1 MYDGPDFD
9 YDILDVVHLLR
20 LHKRRG
26 NYYDCPFCGDTKGR
40 LNINPAKNVFRC
52 NRCDISGG
60 MLKLY
65 AELHHVTLSEANRE
79 IREAL
84 NKGEYRQVRQV
95 RVQEEKEEP
104 VQSKL
109 ASLDER
115 HRTYTELLDRLPLYS
130 VHRENLIS
138 RGLTIEQIK
147 ERRYRSVPMYGL
159 HKIAEMLQ
167 ESGCVLEGVPGFY
180 RDTEERWTLNFKT
193 KNSGFLVPVES
204 MDGKIQA
211 CQIRLDHPRDNNK
224 YLWFS
229 SAGYPN
235 GVSSGSPVH
244 VIGDLDTEKVY
255 LTEGGLKGSIAH
267 YLSGHTF
274 ICLAGVNMYRSL
286 RPVLEEFQQRQ
297 MKCLYE
303 AFDMDKK
310 LKTDCDGH
318 YHKCNLCT
326 EKGTPDYCRYKA
338 EKRRIIQNA
347 CGKVYG
353 ICQELSLPVSRMVW
367 DQDAQGNWKG
377 EIKGIDDYYYARRA
391 AQSAPLPT
399 EKGAKSEL

>member
-9 YDILDVVHLLR
+9 YDILDVVNLLR

-40 LNINPAKNVFRC
+40 FNINPAKNVFRC
-52 NRCDISGG
+52 NRCDKSGG
-60 MLKLY
+60 MLSLY
-65 AELHHVTLSEANRE
+65 GELHNLTLSEANRE

-84 NKGEYRQVRQV
+84 NRGEYRQVRQT

-109 ASLDER
+109 APMAER
-115 HRTYTELLDRLPLYS
+115 HRTYTELLDQLPLYS

-159 HKIAEMLQ
+159 RKIAEALQ
-167 ESGCVLEGVPGFY
+167 ERGCVLEGVPGFY

-229 SAGYPN
+229 SAGYPS

-244 VIGDLDTEKVY
+244 VIGDLDAENVY

-286 RPVLEEFQQRQ
+286 RPVLEEFQQRK
-297 MKCLYE
+297 MKFLFE

-310 LKTDCDGH
+310 LKTDCDRH
-318 YHKCNLCT
+318 YHKCAVCN
-326 EKGTPDYCRYKA
+326 ERGTPANCPYKV

-353 ICQELSLPVSRMVW
+353 ICQELSLPVSRMIW
-367 DQDAQGNWKG
+367 DQDADGNWNGK
-377 EIKGIDDYYYARRA
+377 IKGIDDYYYAKRA
-391 AQSAPLPT
+391 ATSAPLQ
-399 EKGAKSEL
+399 EQKGVDI

>member
-1 MYDGPDFD
+1 
-9 YDILDVVHLLR
+9 
-20 LHKRRG
+20 
-26 NYYDCPFCGDTKGR
+26 
-40 LNINPAKNVFRC
+40 
-52 NRCDISGG
+52 
-60 MLKLY
+60 
-65 AELHHVTLSEANRE
+65 
-79 IREAL
+79 
-84 NKGEYRQVRQV
+84 
-95 RVQEEKEEP
+95 
-104 VQSKL
+104 
-109 ASLDER
+109 
-115 HRTYTELLDRLPLYS
+115 
-130 VHRENLIS
+130 
-138 RGLTIEQIK
+138 
-147 ERRYRSVPMYGL
+147 MYGL
-159 HKIAEMLQ
+159 HKIAETLQ

-180 RDTEERWTLNFKT
+180 RDPEERWTLNFKT

-229 SAGYPN
+229 SAGYPH

-244 VIGDLDTEKVY
+244 VIGDLDAENVY

-286 RPVLEEFQQRQ
+286 RPVLEEFQRRK
-297 MKCLYE
+297 MKFLFE

-310 LKTDCDGH
+310 LKTDCDKH
-318 YHKCNLCT
+318 YHKCSVCS
-326 EKGTPDYCRYKA
+326 EKGTPENCPYKV

-367 DQDAQGNWKG
+367 DQDVDGNWNGK
-377 EIKGIDDYYYARRA
+377 IKGIDDYYYAERA
-391 AQSAPLPT
+391 ATSSPLQKQ
-399 EKGAKSEL
+399 KGVEA

>member
-1 MYDGPDFD
+1 
-9 YDILDVVHLLR
+9 
-20 LHKRRG
+20 
-26 NYYDCPFCGDTKGR
+26 
-40 LNINPAKNVFRC
+40 
-52 NRCDISGG
+52 
-60 MLKLY
+60 
-65 AELHHVTLSEANRE
+65 
-79 IREAL
+79 
-84 NKGEYRQVRQV
+84 
-95 RVQEEKEEP
+95 
-104 VQSKL
+104 
-109 ASLDER
+109 
-115 HRTYTELLDRLPLYS
+115 
-130 VHRENLIS
+130 
-138 RGLTIEQIK
+138 
-147 ERRYRSVPMYGL
+147 
-159 HKIAEMLQ
+159 
-167 ESGCVLEGVPGFY
+167 
-180 RDTEERWTLNFKT
+180 
-193 KNSGFLVPVES
+193 
-204 MDGKIQA
+204 
-211 CQIRLDHPRDNNK
+211 
-224 YLWFS
+224 
-229 SAGYPN
+229 
-235 GVSSGSPVH
+235 
-244 VIGDLDTEKVY
+244 
-255 LTEGGLKGSIAH
+255 
-267 YLSGHTF
+267 
-274 ICLAGVNMYRSL
+274 MYRSL

>member
-1 MYDGPDFD
+1 M
-9 YDILDVVHLLR
+9 
-20 LHKRRG
+20 
-26 NYYDCPFCGDTKGR
+26 
-40 LNINPAKNVFRC
+40 
-52 NRCDISGG
+52 
-60 MLKLY
+60 
-65 AELHHVTLSEANRE
+65 
-79 IREAL
+79 
-84 NKGEYRQVRQV
+84 
-95 RVQEEKEEP
+95 
-104 VQSKL
+104 
-109 ASLDER
+109 
-115 HRTYTELLDRLPLYS
+115 
-130 VHRENLIS
+130 
-138 RGLTIEQIK
+138 
-147 ERRYRSVPMYGL
+147 
-159 HKIAEMLQ
+159 
-167 ESGCVLEGVPGFY
+167 LEGVPGFY

-229 SAGYPN
+229 SAGYPH

-244 VIGDLDTEKVY
+244 VIGDLDAENVY

-286 RPVLEEFQQRQ
+286 RPVLEEFQRRK
-297 MKCLYE
+297 MKFLFE

-310 LKTDCDGH
+310 LKTDCDKH
-318 YHKCNLCT
+318 YHKCSVCS
-326 EKGTPDYCRYKA
+326 EKGTPENCPYKV

-367 DQDAQGNWKG
+367 DQDADGNWNGKL
-377 EIKGIDDYYYARRA
+377 KGIDDYYYAKRA
-391 AQSAPLPT
+391 AQTAPLQKQ
-399 EKGAKSEL
+399 KGVET